1 MFSGLETNRLHNLWI
16 INQPFYA
23 RWITNQTFYALGYKL
38 AAYTLSGLKI
48 NHILYKS
55 TCSLDFKPM
64 TFHTLWQIIYLSIA
78 RPLDIKPTALHT
90 H

>member
-23 RWITNQTFYALGYKL
+23 HWIANQTFYALDYKPT
-38 AAYTLSGLKI
+38 ANTLSRLKI

-55 TCSLDFKPM
+55 TWSLDFKPK

-78 RPLDIKPTALHT
+78 HPLDIKPTALHT